1 MSPHFKQI
9 DIDRGAVN
17 FAVDICGIDKNR
29 LSHILGISPSELDD
43 FYNGKHDFPDHA
55 QKILRA
61 FTAMQS
67 LLLSGYSA
75 KRAEAWMSTPDP
87 SLGYNT
93 PHTLLYQGTEDSIR
107 IVLSAVQQRIVH

>member
-9 DIDRGAVN
+9 DIDRGAIN

-29 LSHILGISPSELDD
+29 LSHILGVSLSELDEI
-43 FYNGKHDFPDHA
+43 YSGKPSLPA
-55 QKILRA
+55 RVQKILRA

-107 IVLSAVQQRIVH
+107 MVLSAVQQRMVH

>member
-9 DIDRGAVN
+9 DIDREAIN
-17 FAVDICGIDKNR
+17 FAVDICGINKNR
-29 LSHILGISPSELDD
+29 LSYILGVSPSELDE
-43 FYNGKHDFPDHA
+43 FYNGSLDLPARPK
-55 QKILRA
+55 KILRA

-107 IVLSAVQQRIVH
+107 MVLSAVQQRMAH